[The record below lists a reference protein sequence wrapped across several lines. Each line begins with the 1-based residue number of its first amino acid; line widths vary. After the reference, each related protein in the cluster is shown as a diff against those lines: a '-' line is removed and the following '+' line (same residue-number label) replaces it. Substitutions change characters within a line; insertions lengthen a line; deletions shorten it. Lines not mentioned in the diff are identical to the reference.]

1 MTTFIGILR
10 QIKILV
16 HGKIIDIIITM
27 AEYSSKQS
35 DRENKYICSIKSLP
49 FFRIFAP

>member
-27 AEYSSKQS
+27 AEYSSIQGVSNPTGKTNTFV
-35 DRENKYICSIKSLP
+35 R
-49 FFRIFAP
+49 